1 MTNDIKRWIP
11 PRWQDITGNAAL
23 VEHFQDI
30 LRASLDGE
38 FSGLNTLVTGDSR
51 SGKTAVVK
59 LFARCLYCE
68 RLDRETLTPCQL
80 ECRNCRTDVS
90 RFGLQGIDVLSQE
103 RSVHY
108 LPIDCAGIT
117 EPELRKTLTDLWDYP
132 GFRIVFLDEA
142 HWLVRRSMDEQLL
155 KPVEERENTM
165 WIVTSAITGKL
176 ETMFKKRFV
185 RLRTQLPSIE
195 EFSLWLTDRCCEF
208 GIHDIDAPS
217 TIVRLA
223 ERSNQNPGD
232 ALQVLARAAIK
243 RPKRLTRQLVE
254 SHVFELGD

>member
-11 PRWQDITGNAAL
+11 TRWQDVAGNAAL

-30 LRASLDGE
+30 LRASLDGD
-38 FSGLNTLVTGDSR
+38 FSGLNTLVTGKSR
-51 SGKTAVVK
+51 SGKTAIVK
-59 LFARCLYCE
+59 FFARCLYCE
-68 RLDRETLTPCQL
+68 RLDRETLTPCDF

-90 RFGLQGIDVLSQE
+90 RFGLQGIEVQSQE
-103 RSVHY
+103 RFIHY

-117 EPELRKTLTDLWDYP
+117 EPELREKLTDLRDYP
-132 GFRIVFLDEA
+132 GFRIVFMDEA
-142 HWLVRRSMDEQLL
+142 HRLVRRSMDEQLL

-165 WIVTSAITGKL
+165 WIVTSAITGGL
-176 ETMFKKRFV
+176 EAMFKKRFV
-185 RLRTQLPSIE
+185 RLQTQLPSIE
-195 EFSLWLTDRCCEF
+195 ELSIWLTDRCREF
-208 GIHDIDAPS
+208 GINEIDNPS

-223 ERSNQNPGD
+223 ERSNQIPGD

-254 SHVFELGD
+254 SHVFELDD